1 MGINFIIKMITL
13 RTFEAFAGYGSQL
26 MALRRLEQNYPDKI
40 KVEPIGISE
49 IDQYAIKAYKA
60 VHGDVKNYGDICNID
75 WNEVPD
81 FDLFTYS
88 FPCTDISMAG
98 RMKGLTKGSGTRSS
112 LLWECEKAIE
122 IKRPKYLLMENV
134 AALVLN
140 KFIKHFHK
148 WQYILEGYGYKSFAK
163 VLNSKCYG
171 VPQNRDRIFLVSI
184 REDVDLHFY
193 FPNPFKL
200 KKRLVDVLE
209 DDVDEKYYISDT
221 ALNGYVEHNK
231 RHIDKGTGFLFQPKD
246 IEEDGGG
253 IANTIRANGAVCP
266 TDNHIIVKSNK
277 NANMKLIGKITLGKE
292 AMISDPRYSSAYSE
306 DNNYLCKN
314 VEDGEFECYVD
325 EDVHLDRV
333 KRIVVKKSDADVKD
347 VDMHRVGV
355 DSAMIGIFDY
365 EYFKKSRVNY
375 GIRPDAWLERC
386 FRLFQDQDSFI
397 IDEQGFVSI
406 SGFGDGEYD
415 LMVGENKGKAV
426 YFEITFIKD
435 E

>member
-1 MGINFIIKMITL
+1 MITL

-60 VHGDVKNYGDICNID
+60 VHGDVKNYGDICKID

-134 AALVLN
+134 AALVSN
-140 KFIKHFHK
+140 KFIKHFNK
-148 WQYILEGYGYKSFAK
+148 WQYVLEGYGYKSFAK

-266 TDNHIIVKSNK
+266 TDNHIIVK
-277 NANMKLIGKITLGKE
+277 
-292 AMISDPRYSSAYSE
+292 
-306 DNNYLCKN
+306 
-314 VEDGEFECYVD
+314 D
-325 EDVHLDRV
+325 E
-333 KRIVVKKSDADVKD
+333 
-347 VDMHRVGV
+347 
-355 DSAMIGIFDY
+355 
-365 EYFKKSRVNY
+365 
-375 GIRPDAWLERC
+375 
-386 FRLFQDQDSFI
+386 
-397 IDEQGFVSI
+397 
-406 SGFGDGEYD
+406 
-415 LMVGENKGKAV
+415 
-426 YFEITFIKD
+426 
-435 E
+435 